1 MKENLITVVLVVFIL
16 IMCYKIYSESE
27 TFNLKCIISKDNNK
41 EYCVRERNDTDA
53 AVELLKNIQMKC
65 DKLVKYLDENF
76 QDDPPCQRLVKGYE
90 NVQIKETLP
99 TSKLVAYSENKGEKL
114 AFCLNK
120 DNENNNELIDETT
133 LTFVAL
139 HELSHIMTVSVGH
152 TTEFWDNFK
161 FLIEQA
167 EIIKIY
173 KPIDYSKNN
182 VDYCGMKI
190 KDSPYYNEY

>member
-1 MKENLITVVLVVFIL
+1 M
-16 IMCYKIYSESE
+16 
-27 TFNLKCIISKDNNK
+27 
-41 EYCVRERNDTDA
+41 
-53 AVELLKNIQMKC
+53 
-65 DKLVKYLDENF
+65 
-76 QDDPPCQRLVKGYE
+76 
-90 NVQIKETLP
+90 
-99 TSKLVAYSENKGEKL
+99 
-114 AFCLNK
+114 
-120 DNENNNELIDETT
+120 
-133 LTFVAL
+133 TFVAL

-173 KPIDYSKNN
+173 KPIDYSKNS